1 MTPSKDRK
9 ASWQNNY
16 IRRTY
21 DRLNILIPQGHKATV
36 EKAAQEANES
46 VNQFTNKA
54 LLNRLGLTEWP
65 KQDEND
71 T

>member
-16 IRRTY
+16 IRRNY
-21 DRLNILIPQGHKATV
+21 DRLNILIPQGQKATV

-65 KQDEND
+65 KEDESD

>member
-1 MTPSKDRK
+1 MTPSKVRK
-9 ASWQNNY
+9 SGWQNDY

-21 DRLNILIPQGHKATV
+21 DRLNILIPQGHKATI

-54 LLNRLGLTEWP
+54 LLNRLGLTDWP
-65 KQDEND
+65 KEDEIG

>member
-1 MTPSKDRK
+1 MAPSKDRK

-21 DRLNILIPQGHKATV
+21 DRLNILIPQGQKATV

-65 KQDEND
+65 KEDEIG